1 MTDQQVT
8 PLALALW
15 ARKFA
20 TLVGAGVSLM
30 RGLDVLRATSPA
42 PLNEITG
49 DLMDRIQAGSTLSA
63 AMKEYPDVFKRAAL
77 LIVRAG
83 EVGGVLDE
91 TLAVWAEWLAK
102 DLGWH
107 ARFHARV
114 LLAKALGL
122 VKTKQ
127 EAYALVEGGL
137 PDFKDRL
144 AEHMYCVMASMMLSS
159 GVPLETALGVAAEAC
174 ADDPARVESLKCP
187 AKSDE
192 APVHTRL
199 AEAGFSR
206 LTVQLAAVGEETG
219 QLDRMLDEAA
229 KALQFELETRMTVA
243 LSGLQEGM
251 EERASE

>member
-1 MTDQQVT
+1 MTQQQVT
-8 PLALALW
+8 PLTLALW

-20 TLVGAGVSLM
+20 TLIGAGVSLA
-30 RGLDVLRATSPA
+30 RTLELLETTSDPPLDRVTR
-42 PLNEITG
+42 
-49 DLMDRIQAGSTLSA
+49 DLKTRVMEGHTLSG
-63 AMKEYPDVFKRAAL
+63 AMQEHPDVFKRAAL
-77 LIVRAG
+77 FIVRAG

-102 DLGWH
+102 DLEWH

-137 PDFKDRL
+137 PDFRDRL
-144 AEHMYCVMASMMLSS
+144 AEYMYCVMASMMLSS
-159 GVPLETALGVAAEAC
+159 GVPLAMALEVAAEAC
-174 ADDPARVESLKCP
+174 ADDPARIESLKRP
-187 AKSDE
+187 AGSDE
-192 APVHTRL
+192 TPVHTRL
-199 AEAGFSR
+199 AEAGFSA

-229 KALQFELETRMTVA
+229 QALQYELETRMTVA